1 MELIL
6 LFGSCGLIGKEIF
19 NSLVDK
25 KYNVYGFDINKNFD
39 SERIYELDLTNFK
52 SVDDLFQTNLESLKK
67 YEKIHIIYL
76 SAIDSKLDQVWEPLH
91 EFSLKEWRKFS
102 TTNQEA
108 MLYLISKFIHAK
120 VNNIIKAEL
129 NFILFPSLYNFIA
142 PDQQAYDNKMKVMKP
157 FYYIGSKSLVRDLN
171 RYINSS
177 YAHIKVFSNCVV
189 PHLVVQSDQ
198 KVNQNL
204 LNKTLTKQRTDVRDI
219 IKTTE
224 FLINRPSN
232 LVGQE
237 IIVDGG
243 WSIV

>member
-39 SERIYELDLTNFK
+39 SERIYELDLT
-52 SVDDLFQTNLESLKK
+52 K

-177 YAHIKVFSNCVV
+177 
-189 PHLVVQSDQ
+189 
-198 KVNQNL
+198 
-204 LNKTLTKQRTDVRDI
+204 
-219 IKTTE
+219 
-224 FLINRPSN
+224 
-232 LVGQE
+232 
-237 IIVDGG
+237 
-243 WSIV
+243 